1 MGREIDEQ
9 NKIMVE
15 DKKMIMELTR
25 DQNNIRNNLS
35 KAQKIN
41 DEQNNEVIK
50 TTKEKQK
57 LDSDINGYK
66 KEIAKWGKGI
76 IFFG

>member
-1 MGREIDEQ
+1 LGREIDEQ
-9 NKIMVE
+9 NKIMLE

-76 IFFG
+76 YFPH

>member
-1 MGREIDEQ
+1 ML
-9 NKIMVE
+9 E

-66 KEIAKWGKGI
+66 KEIDKWGKGI
-76 IFFG
+76 YFHH

>member
-1 MGREIDEQ
+1 ML
-9 NKIMVE
+9 E

-76 IFFG
+76 YFSH